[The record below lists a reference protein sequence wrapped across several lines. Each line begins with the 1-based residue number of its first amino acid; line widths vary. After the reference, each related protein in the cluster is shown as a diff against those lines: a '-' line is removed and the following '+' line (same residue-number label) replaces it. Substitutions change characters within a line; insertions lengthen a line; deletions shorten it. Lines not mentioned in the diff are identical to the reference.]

1 MTVALRSAALV
12 GAISL
17 LGHEIPNHF
26 AYLAVGLAIGIESM
40 GIPMPGETALIAA
53 SIASKTGDLNIYV
66 VIAAAAT
73 GAIIGDNIGYWVGR
87 KGGRRLLEHP
97 GPFYNRRMALLVHG
111 DRFFE
116 SHGPK
121 AVFLGRWVALLRVTA
136 AVLAGANRMDAK
148 KFFVWNALGGVTWA
162 VSVGVV
168 GYLLGATGERL
179 IHEVGIWAAVVAGI
193 ALVLVLGYVSL
204 RERRALKAEM
214 SEVEHRLETGE
225 PIAEWHD
232 PQEPTSEEEQQ

>member
-1 MTVALRSAALV
+1 MRILKSTAFVAV
-12 GAISL
+12 ISL
-17 LGHEIPNHF
+17 LGHEISNQY
-26 AYLAVGLAIGIESM
+26 AYLAVGFAIGIESM

-53 SIASKTGDLNIYV
+53 SIASKTGDLNIYI
-66 VIAAAAT
+66 VIAVAAT
-73 GAIIGDNIGYWVGR
+73 GAIIGDNIGYWIGR

-116 SHGPK
+116 AHGPK
-121 AVFLGRWVALLRVTA
+121 AVFIGRWVALLRVTA
-136 AVLAGANRMDAK
+136 AVLAGANRMDAR
-148 KFFVWNALGGVTWA
+148 KFFVWNALGGIAWA
-162 VSVGVV
+162 TSVGVL

-179 IHEVGIWAAVVAGI
+179 IHEFGIWAAVVAGA
-193 ALVLVLGYVSL
+193 ALVLVLGYISL

-214 SEVEHRLETGE
+214 GEVEHRLETGE

-232 PQEPTSEEEQQ
+232 PQEPNGGEERQ